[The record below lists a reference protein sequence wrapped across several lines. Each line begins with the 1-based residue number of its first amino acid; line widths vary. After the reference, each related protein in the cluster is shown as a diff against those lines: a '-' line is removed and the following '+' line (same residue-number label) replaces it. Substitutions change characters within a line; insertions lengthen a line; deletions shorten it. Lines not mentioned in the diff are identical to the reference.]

1 MGRSRRLPDGK
12 RAVRAWS
19 RGSRAARPAQTRAL
33 PVTCGLRIRDQ
44 APWLPQGT
52 GPARTRAGPPQQGLA
67 QGWPPLRTPSGTSV
81 VNQRGRSRHR
91 AGGAIGAA
99 QLPHPSAQDTPQRG
113 TRCQPCR
120 GDPAPPILGPPGDAG
135 PLSVLHIASAWP
147 HPSPSERAP
156 LFRTLWAQ
164 LSVVSLKTNTEAQRS
179 AHPRSPKRDPP
190 VGQPGSEQP
199 TTGACWL
206 LGNRLNSQPP
216 SGQGMMLQAV
226 IVQSSDSEHT

>member
-81 VNQRGRSRHR
+81 VISGGAPGTGR
-91 AGGAIGAA
+91 AG
-99 QLPHPSAQDTPQRG
+99 PSVLLSPSTPVPRTPRRG

>member
-12 RAVRAWS
+12 HAVRAWS

-52 GPARTRAGPPQQGLA
+52 GPAGSRPGLA
-67 QGWPPLRTPSGTSV
+67 APEDTVRDICGH
-81 VNQRGRSRHR
+81 QRGRSRHW

-99 QLPHPSAQDTPQRG
+99 QPPHPSAQDTPQRG
-113 TRCQPCR
+113 TRCQPCC

>member
-81 VNQRGRSRHR
+81 VISGGAPGTGR
-91 AGGAIGAA
+91 AG
-99 QLPHPSAQDTPQRG
+99 P
-113 TRCQPCR
+113 
-120 GDPAPPILGPPGDAG
+120 
-135 PLSVLHIASAWP
+135 SVLL
-147 HPSPSERAP
+147 SPPTPVPRTPRREGPGVSRAAGTLLHRSLAP
-156 LFRTLWAQ
+156 RVTRDSCLFCTSPPRGLTQALVNGPRSFGPCGLSSQ
-164 LSVVSLKTNTEAQRS
+164 LSV
-179 AHPRSPKRDPP
+179 
-190 VGQPGSEQP
+190 
-199 TTGACWL
+199 
-206 LGNRLNSQPP
+206 
-216 SGQGMMLQAV
+216 
-226 IVQSSDSEHT
+226 